1 MTTTSELTARTI
13 FTGAQILA
21 EHPDG
26 LRGRELWPLVVERLP
41 DIEQEWAAT
50 STGTTTA
57 YRNFDFYSINLV
69 KAGWLAKIS
78 GRWHLTPVGRVALR
92 EYAEASAFFGRTQV
106 LYYDWQQNRGR
117 FELAG
122 QLIEAIPAGNWV
134 AASDLAAETSLD
146 PARLVQWLQGAR
158 PEGWYKVLDADGSL
172 PGDAYPDEAD
182 ERATWL
188 RLLEDDDLPII
199 LDRANPT
206 ARIPG
211 PDLRHLSAEPASEAD
226 AARRAWLIRGSNVQ
240 GENLVRESWLMNEMC
255 SLPAS
260 RLRDLPVGSTRE
272 QVKAAVDVDYSHASV
287 QERARLTAEY
297 HAFLSRM
304 REGDVV
310 VTNDGAKV
318 YLGAL
323 TGPPEFVRSAGNRAN
338 LQRSVT
344 WHNADAPLDY
354 TRDLPDEI
362 SARLGNPDAD
372 LIELTEFLGDLEKLL
387 GEEPQQAVTDVEFGL
402 PDATEELAE
411 RLLVTQNWLQECIDL
426 LRERAQLIFYGPPG
440 TGKTFL
446 AQRLAD
452 FLVGG
457 KPENV
462 QLVQFHPSY
471 SYEDF
476 FEGFRPVKGPD
487 GSVGFELSWGPL
499 RRLVAAA
506 RSRPGDA
513 HVLIID
519 EINRGNLAKIFGEL
533 YFLLEYRSESV
544 SLLYAPDDGQGFTL
558 PRNVVILGTMNSAD
572 RSIALVDTAMRR
584 RFWFQE
590 LHPDEPPVRD
600 LLSRWLK
607 REEQPDDAARLLTAL
622 NERIEDRDFRI
633 GPSYLM
639 SETAKSAEG
648 LERIWRTQILPL
660 LEEHH
665 YGDMTRAE
673 VIGQYGLGT
682 LRSELGVPSGT
693 TG

>member
-1 MTTTSELTARTI
+1 MTTISELTARTI
-13 FTGAQILA
+13 FTGARILA

-50 STGTTTA
+50 STGTTIA

-69 KAGWLAKIS
+69 KAGWMAKIS
-78 GRWHLTPVGRVALR
+78 GRWHLTSVGRVALH
-92 EYAEASAFFGRTQV
+92 EYAEPLAFFGRTQV
-106 LYYDWQQNRGR
+106 LYYDWQQNKGR
-117 FELAG
+117 FELAR
-122 QLIEAIPAGNWV
+122 QLIEAIPARNW
-134 AASDLAAETSLD
+134 AAAAEIAREAALD
-146 PARLVQWLQGAR
+146 PTRLVHWLQGAR
-158 PEGWYKVLDADGSL
+158 PEGWYKVLDTDGSL
-172 PGDAYPDEAD
+172 PDDAHPDEGD
-182 ERATWL
+182 ERAAWL
-188 RLLEDDDLPII
+188 RLLEDDGLP
-199 LDRANPT
+199 LSLGRADPR
-206 ARIPG
+206 AQIPG
-211 PDLRHLSAEPASEAD
+211 PDLRLLYAEPPSEAD

-240 GENLVRESWLMNEMC
+240 GENLVRESWLLNAMC

-260 RLRDLPVGSTRE
+260 RLRDLPVGSTRN

-297 HAFLSRM
+297 YTFLSRM

-310 VTNDGAKV
+310 ITNDGSKV
-318 YLGAL
+318 YLGVLA
-323 TGPPEFVRSAGNRAN
+323 GPPEFVKSAGNRAN
-338 LQRSVT
+338 LQRPVI
-344 WHNADAPLDY
+344 WHNTEAPLDY

-411 RLLVTQNWLQECIDL
+411 RLLVTQDWLQECIDL
-426 LRERAQLIFYGPPG
+426 LRDRAQLIFYGPPG

-446 AQRLAD
+446 AQRLAE

-462 QLVQFHPSY
+462 QLIQFHPAY

-476 FEGFRPVKGPD
+476 IEGFRPVKGPD
-487 GSVGFELSWGPL
+487 GAVGFELSRGPL

-506 RSRPGDA
+506 RSRPGDP

-590 LHPDEPPVRD
+590 LHPDEPPIRD

-607 REEQPDDAARLLTAL
+607 REEQSDDAVRLLAAL

-639 SETAKSAEG
+639 SETAKSAQG

-673 VIGQYGLGT
+673 VIDQYGLAT
-682 LRSELGVPSGT
+682 LRRELGIPGGT
-693 TG
+693 AG